1 MPRHSRARANSAET
15 STETDDGAVN
25 AGPSTKTKAIVIAAS
40 IVVLAG
46 LVVGIVA
53 ATSGGKGK
61 HPSANGT
68 TTTTV
73 ATLSTTLCPLTDT
86 QAPGGLVPDRP
97 ALMVKIGNEPE
108 GARPQSGLN
117 EADIVF
123 DTPAEGFVMRYVA
136 VYQCNNSSSIGPT
149 RSVRWVD
156 YHMIAR
162 MFYDPILAFAGGI
175 IPNVQGVSKDSA
187 WLSGIDLLNVSSSVA
202 WRISSR
208 PAPDNLYTSTQTL
221 YGQFTKLK
229 TPPPPQF
236 TYSAKP
242 VSTATPAAS
251 LAIDFSYGTD
261 PVWKW
266 DAQKGLWMHTYSGTP
281 DIDARNDQQ
290 VSTNNIVVE
299 IVKYTLGPHIES
311 TGGSGDVQSALLG
324 SGPGYIL
331 RNGTVVKVTWHRTDE
346 IQPTTYVDAAG
357 KKVSLAPGRTWVEI
371 VPNVQANAKNGIVI
385 TK

>member
-1 MPRHSRARANSAET
+1 MPRHSRARSDSAET
-15 STETDDGAVN
+15 GDDTAAAGA
-25 AGPSTKTKAIVIAAS
+25 STKKKAIVIAVS
-40 IVVLAG
+40 VVVLAG
-46 LVVGIVA
+46 LAVGIVA
-53 ATSGGKGK
+53 ATSGGKPN
-61 HPSANGT
+61 HPKSATGA

-73 ATLSTTLCPLTDT
+73 ASLSSTACPLTDT
-86 QAPGGLVPDRP
+86 PAPGGVVPDRP

-162 MFYDPILAFAGGI
+162 PFYTPILAYAQGI
-175 IPNVQGVSKDSA
+175 IPNLDGVAADKA
-187 WLSGIDLLNVSSSVA
+187 WLSGINLLDVPSSVA

-208 PAPDNLYTSTQTL
+208 QAPDNLYTSTKSL
-221 YGQFTKLK
+221 YGVYPKLK

-236 TYSAKP
+236 SYSAKP
-242 VSTATPAAS
+242 VSAATPASS
-251 LAIDFSYGTD
+251 LAVDFSFGTD
-261 PVWKW
+261 VVWQWNAK
-266 DAQKGLWMHTYSGTP
+266 KGLWMHTYSGTP
-281 DIDARNDQQ
+281 DIDSLTNQQ
-290 VSTNNIVVE
+290 VSTTNIVVQ

-311 TGGSGDVQSALLG
+311 TGGTGDVQSQMLG

-346 IQPTTYVDAAG
+346 IQPTSYTDAAG
-357 KKVSLAPGRTWVEI
+357 QKVSLAPGRTWVEI
-371 VPNVQANAKNGIVI
+371 VPNVQAKASHGIVI

>member
-1 MPRHSRARANSAET
+1 MPRHSRARSDRAET
-15 STETDDGAVN
+15 GDGTAK
-25 AGPSTKTKAIVIAAS
+25 AGLNTKQKAIVIAVS
-40 IVVLAG
+40 VVVLAG
-46 LVVGIVA
+46 IAVGVVA
-53 ATSGGKGK
+53 ATSGGKPK
-61 HPSANGT
+61 HPSSATGG

-73 ATLSTTLCPLTDT
+73 AALSSTVCPLTDT
-86 QAPGGLVPDRP
+86 PAPGGVVPDRP
-97 ALMVKIGNEPE
+97 ALMVKVGNEPE

-117 EADIVF
+117 EADIVY
-123 DTPAEGFVMRYVA
+123 DTPAEGFVMRYIA

-156 YHMIAR
+156 YHMVAR

-175 IPNVQGVSKDSA
+175 IPNQQGVAADHA
-187 WLSGIDLLNVSSSVA
+187 WLTGINLLDVSSSVA

-208 PAPDNLYTSTQTL
+208 EAPDNLYTSTKAL

-229 TPPPPQF
+229 TPPPPIF

-242 VSTATPAAS
+242 ASSATPASS

-261 PVWKW
+261 PVWQW
-266 DAQKGLWMHTYSGTP
+266 NAQKGLWMHTYSGTP
-281 DIDARNDQQ
+281 DMDALTGQQ
-290 VSTNNIVVE
+290 VSTTNIVVQ

-311 TGGSGDVQSALLG
+311 TGGTGDVQSAMLG

-346 IQPTTYVDAAG
+346 IQPTTYTDAAG
-357 KKVSLAPGRTWVEI
+357 QKVSLAPGRTWVEI
-371 VPNVQANAKNGIVI
+371 VPNTQANAAHGIVI

>member
-1 MPRHSRARANSAET
+1 MPRHSRARSDSAET
-15 STETDDGAVN
+15 GDGTAK
-25 AGPSTKTKAIVIAAS
+25 AGLSTKQKAIVIAVS
-40 IVVLAG
+40 VVVLAG
-46 LVVGIVA
+46 VAVGVVA
-53 ATSGGKGK
+53 ATSGGKPK
-61 HPSANGT
+61 HPNSATGG

-73 ATLSTTLCPLTDT
+73 AALSSTACPLTDSP
-86 QAPGGLVPDRP
+86 APGGVVPDRP

-123 DTPAEGFVMRYVA
+123 DTPAEGFVMRYIA

-156 YHMIAR
+156 YHMVAR

-175 IPNVQGVSKDSA
+175 IPNQQGVAADHA
-187 WLSGIDLLNVSSSVA
+187 WLTGINLLDVSSSVA

-208 PAPDNLYTSTQTL
+208 EAPDNLYTSTAAL

-229 TPPPPQF
+229 SPPPPIF

-242 VSTATPAAS
+242 VSSATPASS

-261 PVWKW
+261 PVWQW
-266 DAQKGLWMHTYSGTP
+266 NAQKGLWMHTYSGTP
-281 DIDARNDQQ
+281 DMDALTGQQ
-290 VSTNNIVVE
+290 VSTTNIVVQ

-311 TGGSGDVQSALLG
+311 TGGTGDVQSEMLG

-331 RNGTVVKVTWHRTDE
+331 RNGTVVKVTWHRSDE
-346 IQPTTYVDAAG
+346 IQPTTYTDAAG
-357 KKVSLAPGRTWVEI
+357 QKVSLAPGRTWVEI
-371 VPNVQANAKNGIVI
+371 VPNTQANAPHGIVI